1 MKDEQVKI
9 ALTTKAITLCIKGDS
24 QEAQYLAAYYPVP
37 VLPAFIIIDNG
48 RSVLDLRAGEGKAQ
62 FKAAI
67 LRALSSRSS
76 KTRSSNL
83 STIPNS
89 ETSPIQHSSHQTN
102 PRASTPTTTSS
113 SAPSPLGPPETSNF
127 AASLGPAASP
137 APSLQS
143 TTVDSDPD
151 ILSSAA
157 RNRADYA
164 SMPMLRS
171 QNVEP
176 EAANP
181 SNLTQS
187 VAPASPS
194 PGSQP
199 SQAVQNLLADRRR
212 RLEIDKKEKDTA
224 EKAERKSKAEARKE
238 AIVMAP
244 DSAKAKQATYAV
256 QQKKR
261 QQEAKLE
268 RERILR
274 QIEHDKAERKEK
286 EARRK
291 AIAKA
296 EAEGMDGAGG
306 LVDQQLTSEAS
317 SLKSTR
323 SQECA
328 VQIRLFD
335 GSTIRSRI
343 PSDQTLRGNVRPWV
357 DKHKSDD
364 VPYTFKHALTP
375 MPNRTL
381 SISEEEE
388 TLQSLGLTPS
398 ATLVIVPI
406 QGYTNAYNNGQ
417 GIVSKGA
424 SAGYNVVSAG
434 AGIITG
440 ALGTFLGFGQATALG
455 GFPEAPNDE
464 ADTAGMGS
472 GINIRTLRD
481 QRADQDDH
489 QLYNGNQVM

>member
-1 MKDEQVKI
+1 MNDEQVKI
-9 ALTTKAITLCIKGDS
+9 ALTTKAITLCIKGGS
-24 QEAQYLAAYYPVP
+24 QEAQHLAAYYPIP

-67 LRALSSRSS
+67 LRVLSSRSS
-76 KTRSSNL
+76 RTRSSNL
-83 STIPNS
+83 STTPNS
-89 ETSPIQHSSHQTN
+89 ETSPVQHSSHQTV
-102 PRASTPTTTSS
+102 PRASTSTANSS
-113 SAPSPLGPPETSNF
+113 STPSSLGPPETSNL

-143 TTVDSDPD
+143 TTADSDPD
-151 ILSSAA
+151 ILSSEA
-157 RNRADYA
+157 RNRAGYA
-164 SMPMLRS
+164 TMPILRS
-171 QNVEP
+171 QNVEH
-176 EAANP
+176 EAATP

-224 EKAERKSKAEARKE
+224 EKAERRSKAEARKE
-238 AIVMAP
+238 AITMAP

-291 AIAKA
+291 ATAKA
-296 EAEGMDGAGG
+296 EVEGMDGAGG

-317 SLKSTR
+317 STR
-323 SQECA
+323 SKECA

-343 PSDQTLRGNVRPWV
+343 PSDQTLRGNVRRWV
-357 DKHKSDD
+357 DNHKSDD
-364 VPYTFKHALTP
+364 VPYTFKHVLTP

-381 SISEEEE
+381 SISDEEE

-398 ATLVIVPI
+398 ATLVIVPV

-440 ALGTFLGFGQATALG
+440 ALGTFLGFGRATAPG
-455 GFPEAPNDE
+455 GFPEARNDE
-464 ADTAGMGS
+464 ADTAGMGL
-472 GINIRTLRD
+472 GTNIRTLRD

>member
-1 MKDEQVKI
+1 M
-9 ALTTKAITLCIKGDS
+9 
-24 QEAQYLAAYYPVP
+24 
-37 VLPAFIIIDNG
+37 
-48 RSVLDLRAGEGKAQ
+48 
-62 FKAAI
+62 
-67 LRALSSRSS
+67 
-76 KTRSSNL
+76 
-83 STIPNS
+83 
-89 ETSPIQHSSHQTN
+89 PI
-102 PRASTPTTTSS
+102 
-113 SAPSPLGPPETSNF
+113 
-127 AASLGPAASP
+127 
-137 APSLQS
+137 
-143 TTVDSDPD
+143 
-151 ILSSAA
+151 
-157 RNRADYA
+157 
-164 SMPMLRS
+164 LRS

-176 EAANP
+176 EAAIP
-181 SNLTQS
+181 TNLTQS
-187 VAPASPS
+187 VTPASPS
-194 PGSQP
+194 LGSQP

-238 AIVMAP
+238 AINVAP

-291 AIAKA
+291 EIAMA

-306 LVDQQLTSEAS
+306 LVDQQLTGEVS

-323 SQECA
+323 SKECA

-357 DKHKSDD
+357 DHHKSDD
-364 VPYTFKHALTP
+364 VPYTFKHVLTP

-406 QGYTNAYNNGQ
+406 QGYTNAYSDGQ

-440 ALGTFLGFGQATALG
+440 ALGTFLGFGRATAPG
-455 GFPEAPNDE
+455 DNPEARNDE
-464 ADTAGMGS
+464 ADTTGVGS

-489 QLYNGNQVM
+489 PLYNGNQVMSFASHRLKLVLKPTVELRATTRFRGCR

>member
-1 MKDEQVKI
+1 
-9 ALTTKAITLCIKGDS
+9 
-24 QEAQYLAAYYPVP
+24 
-37 VLPAFIIIDNG
+37 
-48 RSVLDLRAGEGKAQ
+48 
-62 FKAAI
+62 
-67 LRALSSRSS
+67 
-76 KTRSSNL
+76 
-83 STIPNS
+83 
-89 ETSPIQHSSHQTN
+89 
-102 PRASTPTTTSS
+102 
-113 SAPSPLGPPETSNF
+113 
-127 AASLGPAASP
+127 
-137 APSLQS
+137 
-143 TTVDSDPD
+143 
-151 ILSSAA
+151 
-157 RNRADYA
+157 
-164 SMPMLRS
+164 MPMLRS

-176 EAANP
+176 EAAIP
-181 SNLTQS
+181 TNLTQS

-238 AIVMAP
+238 AMIMAP

-291 AIAKA
+291 AIAKT

-306 LVDQQLTSEAS
+306 LVDQQLTSEVS

-323 SQECA
+323 SKECA
-328 VQIRLFD
+328 MQIRLFD
-335 GSTIRSRI
+335 GSTIRSRF
-343 PSDQTLRGNVRPWV
+343 PSDQTLRGNVRQWV
-357 DKHKSDD
+357 DHHKSDD
-364 VPYTFKHALTP
+364 VPYTFKHVLTP

-398 ATLVIVPI
+398 ATLVIVPV
-406 QGYTNAYNNGQ
+406 QGYTNAYNDGQ

-440 ALGTFLGFGQATALG
+440 ALGNFLGFGRATAPG
-455 GFPEAPNDE
+455 DIPEARNDE
-464 ADTAGMGS
+464 ADTTGVGS

-481 QRADQDDH
+481 QRANQDDH